1 MSPSRSLSTHQF
13 EKLDHHSWKH
23 WSLRQPGCI
32 AQPLLRK
39 LNCCWRLWLKLQYL
53 RGYIIFLNCYP
64 NSKICKDIFYFIFIS
79 SVRGQPYIVEDN
91 CFKILFK
98 ILNRHKFYD
107 LFYICY
113 ACFLRD
119 CNFFSY
125 LLTLMEFKGKRG
137 GKYWKSRTL
146 LHNTLPFLFQQKHY
160 NCLLSCICSCA
171 EQRKESNFIIPA

>member
-39 LNCCWRLWLKLQYL
+39 LNCCWRLWLKLQHL
-53 RGYIIFLNCYP
+53 GGYIIFLNCYP

-98 ILNRHKFYD
+98 ILNIKYKNLC
-107 LFYICY
+107 LFVMPL
-113 ACFLRD
+113 FLETAI
-119 CNFFSY
+119 FFPI
-125 LLTLMEFKGKRG
+125 F
-137 GKYWKSRTL
+137 
-146 LHNTLPFLFQQKHY
+146 
-160 NCLLSCICSCA
+160 
-171 EQRKESNFIIPA
+171 